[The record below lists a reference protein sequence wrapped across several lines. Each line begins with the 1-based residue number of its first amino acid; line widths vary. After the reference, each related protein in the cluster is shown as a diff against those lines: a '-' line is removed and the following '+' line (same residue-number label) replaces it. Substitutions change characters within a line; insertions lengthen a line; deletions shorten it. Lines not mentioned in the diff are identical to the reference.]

1 MIDVAYIGLGSN
13 MGDRQVA
20 LAHARR
26 AIAAIPLTTTIGESS
41 IEETDPIGPVDQ
53 ERFLNQMVAV
63 RTQLS
68 PQELLKALQD
78 IEALAGRTRQVRW
91 GPRPI
96 DLDIV
101 SFDHHV
107 VHDPDLHVPHR
118 ELPNRGFW
126 QRELAELRGV
136 E

>member
-1 MIDVAYIGLGSN
+1 
-13 MGDRQVA
+13 MGDRRHE
-20 LAHARR
+20 LARARQ

-41 IEETDPIGPVDQ
+41 IEETDPIGPVAQ

-68 PQELLKALQD
+68 PHELLKALQD
-78 IEALAGRTRQVRW
+78 IEALAGRTRHVRW

-101 SFDHHV
+101 LFDHRV
-107 VHDPDLHVPHR
+107 VHDPDLHVPHP
-118 ELPNRGFW
+118 ELPNRAFW
-126 QRELAELRGV
+126 QRELAELRGL